1 MGMGAAIKV
10 FSGLWLTLLG
20 FWILI
25 VAPAGFRFTPEPQFK
40 AEREEFRR
48 DIRGVSKGVSVTLAK
63 IDLAQLKEATQ
74 EAREIWDSDRKK
86 TQAELEELRS
96 SPFFGRM
103 LAKNGGLENRRS
115 AFKAYSTS
123 VELTKVSY
131 GDPKKECQAL
141 LEELD
146 ELDSLT
152 ESKEEASYEYA
163 AGMGFLLVF
172 LGLLFSLGILSM
184 L

>member
-1 MGMGAAIKV
+1 MGMGAVIKA
-10 FSGLWLTLLG
+10 FGGLWLFLLAI
-20 FWILI
+20 WIAI
-25 VAPAGFRFTPEPQFK
+25 VAPSGFRFTPDPQFE
-40 AEREEFRR
+40 AERQQFRQSL
-48 DIRGVSKGVSVTLAK
+48 RGVSKGVSVTLAK

-103 LAKNGGLENRRS
+103 LAKNGGLDKGYS
-115 AFKAYSTS
+115 AFRAFSTS
-123 VELTKVSY
+123 LELTKVSY
-131 GDPKKECQAL
+131 GDPQKECQAL

-146 ELDSLT
+146 ELDSLS

-163 AGMGFLLVF
+163 AGMGFILLF
-172 LGLLFSLGILSM
+172 MGLLFSLGISM